1 MSTTMRFPSCHYN
14 RSALAGAV
22 AVALLFW
29 GCAHVTVV
37 PTYTFDKQLLAEAD
51 GKCRQKSY
59 AEALKAYAEIVKTFP
74 QTPSARIALYKVG
87 FVNIYYDNPQSDWY
101 AALSAFK
108 LFQKYYPDDPRISE
122 VNTWIRILVA
132 MESFSSQ
139 YGESSA
145 RMKALMNKSSVVSGN
160 YENLLEAIQKCSNEK
175 DSLDNE
181 KNALNQKIK
190 ELEQTILKIEK
201 AQ

>member
-1 MSTTMRFPSCHYN
+1 MRSPSKQVTGT
-14 RSALAGAV
+14 ALAA
-22 AVALLFW
+22 AASIFLLAA
-29 GCAHVTVV
+29 GCAHVATVQ
-37 PTYTFDKQLLAEAD
+37 TFTFDKQLLAEAD
-51 GKCRQKSY
+51 GKCKQKSY
-59 AEALKAYAEIVKTFP
+59 ADALKTYAEIVKTFP
-74 QTPSARIALYKVG
+74 QTPSGRTALFKVG
-87 FVNIYYDNPQSDWY
+87 FVNIYYDNPQSDWL

-139 YGESSA
+139 YGESA
-145 RMKALMNKSSVVSGN
+145 AKIKALMNQKTVVSGN

-175 DSLDNE
+175 DTLESE
-181 KNALNQKIK
+181 KNALGQKIK
-190 ELEQTILKIEK
+190 DLEQTILKIEK

>member
-1 MSTTMRFPSCHYN
+1 MLYFHRFQ
-14 RSALAGAV
+14 RSFRAAAFMLI
-22 AVALLFW
+22 VAL
-29 GCAHVTVV
+29 GCSPVP
-37 PTYTFDKQLLAEAD
+37 PTYTFDKKLLADAD
-51 GKCRQKSY
+51 GKCKQKSY
-59 AEALKAYAEIVKTFP
+59 AEALKTYEEIVKTFP
-74 QTPSARIALYKVG
+74 QTTSARIALYKVG
-87 FVNIYYDNPQSDWY
+87 FVNIYYDNPLSDWN

-108 LFQKYYPDDPRISE
+108 LFQKNYPDDPRVDE
-122 VNTWIRILVA
+122 VNTWIRVLVA

-139 YGESSA
+139 YGETSA
-145 RMKALMNKSSVVSGN
+145 RIKSLMNKSTEVSGN
-160 YENLLEAIQKCSNEK
+160 YETLLEAIQKCSSDK

>member
-1 MSTTMRFPSCHYN
+1 MLYSHRFQ
-14 RSALAGAV
+14 RSFRAAAFTLV
-22 AVALLFW
+22 VAL
-29 GCAHVTVV
+29 GCSPLPPA
-37 PTYTFDKQLLAEAD
+37 YTFDKKLLADAD
-51 GKCRQKSY
+51 GKCKQKSY
-59 AEALKAYAEIVKTFP
+59 AEALKTYDEIVKTFP
-74 QTPSARIALYKVG
+74 QTSSARTALFKVG
-87 FVNIYYDNPQSDWY
+87 FVNIYFDNPLSDWN

-108 LFQKYYPDDPRISE
+108 LFQKNYPDDPRIDE
-122 VNTWIRILVA
+122 VNTWIRVLVV

-139 YGESSA
+139 YGETSA
-145 RMKALMNKSSVVSGN
+145 RIKSLMNKSTEVSGN
-160 YENLLEAIQKCSNEK
+160 YETLLEAIQKCSGDK